1 VMFDPRITLQQQVS
15 DQLKEHFGDK
25 VFDAVILRNVRLAA
39 APSYGL
45 PGVVFDKVS
54 RGAQAY
60 VQFGAEMIERVR
72 ALNDAPQAS

>member
-1 VMFDPRITLQQQVS
+1 
-15 DQLKEHFGDK
+15 
-25 VFDAVILRNVRLAA
+25 
-39 APSYGL
+39 L
-45 PGVVFDKVS
+45 PGVVFDRAS